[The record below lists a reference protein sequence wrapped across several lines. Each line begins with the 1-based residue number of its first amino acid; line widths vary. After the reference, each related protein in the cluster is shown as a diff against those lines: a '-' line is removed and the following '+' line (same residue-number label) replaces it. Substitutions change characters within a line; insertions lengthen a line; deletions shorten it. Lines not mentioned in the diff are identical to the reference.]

1 MTSLNRFVA
10 RWRIQTQ
17 ILSATS
23 LLLLP
28 LGVLFYF
35 NIEQVN
41 YHLEVA
47 REEIAGVE
55 MQAPLIEWL
64 ALDPAQAAKRSIDS
78 ATAAA
83 AAGQLKLSGQWQ
95 AIAGKSGP
103 DAGQVRQLITTAAD
117 QSNLILDPELDTYY
131 LMDVAALTIP
141 QALERLNTVNQRL
154 QKTERGSAEELRLW
168 LSGQRLMVVEADRDR
183 VLAGLERAVAE
194 NGKAARGSRAGLAAN
209 LRPAEERYRAAVERY
224 LQALSNAAKGS
235 GRRAGSEEEMARIE
249 SELRLALVELLRT
262 TSSELRA
269 LLEMRID
276 YYSGY
281 RAKVVTGTGIALGAA
296 TILLWFLIR
305 GITNPLRAVVDHLSL
320 LAQRDLRRSLDAI
333 HLERQDEVGEVAR
346 ASQSLLVSMRTV
358 IGELNQNAQSLLRAS
373 SSLRTNTETL
383 SQGVEETLNRAQSTA
398 AAAEEMSVNVQSM
411 AVSMEETS
419 TNVDQVATAA
429 DRMNSSIQE
438 IHAKTIETRQRMA
451 EASEQAEQIQTQM
464 QRLSGAAQ
472 AIGQITETIQSISAQ
487 TNLLALNATIEAAR
501 AGAAGKGFAVVAN
514 EIKDLALQ
522 TAAATGDI
530 RERIGGVQSSAAA
543 STEVLEHV
551 VEIVRD
557 VEALVA
563 SVTTTM
569 DSQTGVTGEITGN
582 MQEAATGAREA
593 KQRLAESSLVSTEI
607 ARDAAGV
614 NQVAQSLAEANERFA
629 AEAQQLAA
637 MADRLSDT
645 VAQFTM
651 PAGTAG

>member
-1 MTSLNRFVA
+1 MISLNRFVA
-10 RWRIQTQ
+10 RYSLQKQ
-17 ILSATS
+17 ILGAAS

-47 REEIAGVE
+47 REEIAGIE

-64 ALDPAQAAKRSIDS
+64 ALSPAEAAKKSIDPARGAG
-78 ATAAA
+78 AAA
-83 AAGQLKLSGQWQ
+83 RLNLSASWMQVVQ
-95 AIAGKSGP
+95 RAQM
-103 DAGQVRQLITTAAD
+103 DAEKVRQLITEIAN

-131 LMDVAALTIP
+131 LMDVAALTVP
-141 QALERLNTVNQRL
+141 QALERLNMIQQRMG
-154 QKTERGSAEELRLW
+154 ENNRDGEEDRRIW
-168 LSGQRLMVVEADRDR
+168 LTGQLLMVAEADRDR
-183 VLAGLERAVAE
+183 IMAGLDHAVKE
-194 NGKAARGSRAGLAAN
+194 NRKAVRGSRAALGGN
-209 LRPAEERYRAAVERY
+209 LRPAEERYRAAAERY
-224 LQALSNAAKGS
+224 LQALSASLKSNGRKSMAA
-235 GRRAGSEEEMARIE
+235 EEMLRSDE
-249 SELRLALVELLRT
+249 ELRLALMELLRT
-262 TSSELRA
+262 SSSELRA
-269 LLEMRID
+269 LLDMRMD
-276 YYSGY
+276 YYSAY
-281 RAKVVTGTGIALGAA
+281 RAKVVTGTGFALGAA
-296 TILLWFLIR
+296 IVLLWFLVR
-305 GITNPLRAVVDHLSL
+305 GATLPLRAVVDHLSL
-320 LAQRDLRRSLDAI
+320 LAERDLRRSLDPA

-358 IGELNQNAQSLLRAS
+358 IAELRQNAQSLLRAS
-373 SSLRTNTETL
+373 DSLRENTETL
-383 SQGVEETLNRAQSTA
+383 SRGVEETLNRAQSTA

-419 TNVDQVATAA
+419 TNVDQVAASA
-429 DRMNSSIQE
+429 NRMNGSIQE
-438 IHAKTIETRQRMA
+438 IHAKTLETRQRTA
-451 EASEQAEQIQTQM
+451 EASEQAGEIQAQM

-543 STEVLEHV
+543 STQVLEHV
-551 VEIVRD
+551 VGIVRD

-569 DSQTGVTGEITGN
+569 ESQASVTGEITGN

-614 NQVAQSLAEANERFA
+614 NQVTQSLAEANQRFA
-629 AEAQQLAA
+629 SEAQQLAN
-637 MADRLSDT
+637 MADRLSET
-645 VAQFTM
+645 VARFNLPTET
-651 PAGTAG
+651 TA